1 MASFIVVSDAPPE
14 EWQSFVTETMQAAS
28 GKKVRG
34 VAVVY
39 LLAEPDEDGAT
50 VLTGYFNTSVED
62 KAYAAAHIQADVVDG
77 IARAN
82 IRDWMDR
89 MERDR
94 EEGEEE

>member
-28 GKKVRG
+28 GKKVRA

-39 LLAEPDEDGAT
+39 LLAEPDQDGAK
-50 VLTGYFNTSVED
+50 VLTAYFNTSVED

-82 IRDWMDR
+82 IRDWLDR
-89 MERDR
+89 MERDE
-94 EEGEEE
+94 EEGEKE